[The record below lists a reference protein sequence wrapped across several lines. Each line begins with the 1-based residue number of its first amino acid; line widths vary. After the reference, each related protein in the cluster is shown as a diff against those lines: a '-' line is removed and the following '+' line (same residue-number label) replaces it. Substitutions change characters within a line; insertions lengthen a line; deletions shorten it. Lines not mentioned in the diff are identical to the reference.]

1 MKMSKKGEK
10 NLKNTKNINKN
21 TKNLSNSKSSKKQ
34 KKDPVVNL
42 LKNINKEENIFKED
56 IVFSDIITN
65 KEEIYRKLKIGS
77 FSNYNWL
84 IDNYQ
89 RFKNIPLN
97 LEREIIKDAKEG
109 NYQAKIFLISIIF
122 PFIIKIYKSLIGK
135 NLEYS
140 EYISE
145 GIASALEAIER
156 FDLNYNVR
164 FSTYATYWIYHSLFK
179 TNYNQDNPLKVP
191 LSIYTEY
198 QKIVKTK
205 TFLENKY
212 NRKVSLEEVIEYLFK
227 DSITKELLQEENI
240 TPNDQI
246 FKKRYRSKIKELVD
260 KYSKIL
266 KLSNYKIE
274 ISLQDFKYDE
284 SSRTFEDYIE
294 NKVEEGPENLFNKTF
309 LKSKILEYINT
320 YLDDEE
326 KLLIISS
333 FGILDKKS
341 LNLNEL
347 TDLYFTVYGKKLSK
361 ERIRQMLNKA
371 LIKLKKYIPKDI
383 IELYS

>member
-1 MKMSKKGEK
+1 MTKNNKTKSEK
-10 NLKNTKNINKN
+10 NLKN
-21 TKNLSNSKSSKKQ
+21 KSP
-34 KKDPVVNL
+34 KKDPLIKL
-42 LKNINKEENIFKED
+42 LQDINKEEDIFNINKDFQNL
-56 IVFSDIITN
+56 ITT

-77 FSNYNWL
+77 FSSYNWL

-89 RFKNIPLN
+89 RFRNIPLE
-97 LEREIIKDAKEG
+97 LEKEIIKDAKEG
-109 NYQAKIFLISIIF
+109 NFQAKILLISIIF

-145 GIASALEAIER
+145 GIAAALEAIER

-179 TNYNQDNPLKVP
+179 TNYNHDNPLKVP
-191 LSIYTEY
+191 LSIYTEH
-198 QKIVKTK
+198 QKIIKTI
-205 TFLENKY
+205 TQLENKY
-212 NRKVSLEEVIEYLFK
+212 NRKVSLEEAIEYIYK
-227 DSITKELLQEENI
+227 DSIIKELLQEENI
-240 TPNDQI
+240 TQNDQI
-246 FKKRYRSKIKELVD
+246 FKKKYKDKIRDLVD

-274 ISLQDFKYDE
+274 ISLQDVKYSD
-284 SSRTFEDYIE
+284 SGRTIEDYIE
-294 NKVEEGPENLFNKTF
+294 NKIEEGPENLYNKSF

-320 YLDDEE
+320 YLEDEE

-333 FGILDKKS
+333 FGILDKKP

-347 TDLYFTVYGKKLSK
+347 SELYFTVYGKKLSK
-361 ERIRQMLNKA
+361 ERIRQIINKSLA
-371 LIKLKKYIPKDI
+371 KLKKHIPKDI
-383 IELYS
+383 IELYIK

>member
-1 MKMSKKGEK
+1 MPKKSDQNDK
-10 NLKNTKNINKN
+10 ININK
-21 TKNLSNSKSSKKQ
+21 SKKTLNNSEFLKKS
-34 KKDPVVNL
+34 KKDPLVNL
-42 LKNINKEENIFKED
+42 LKNITEEDIFKED
-56 IVFSDIITN
+56 STFSNITTN
-65 KEEIYRKLKIGS
+65 KEEIYKKLKLGS
-77 FSNYNWL
+77 FNNYNWL

-89 RFKNIPLN
+89 RFKNIPLD

-109 NYQAKIFLISIIF
+109 NYQAKILLISIIF

-145 GIASALEAIER
+145 GIAAALEAIER

-179 TNYNQDNPLKVP
+179 TNYNQDNLLKVP

-198 QKIVKTK
+198 QKIIKTK
-205 TFLENKY
+205 MFLENKY

-227 DSITKELLQEENI
+227 DTITKELLQEENI

-246 FKKRYRSKIKELVD
+246 FKKRYKLKIKELVN

-284 SSRTFEDYIE
+284 GNRTFEDYIE
-294 NKVEEGPENLFNKTF
+294 NKIEESPENLFNKSY

-320 YLDDEE
+320 YLDNEE
-326 KLLIISS
+326 KLLVVSS
-333 FGILDKKS
+333 FGILDKRP

-347 TDLYFTVYGKKLSK
+347 TDLYFTVYGKRLSK
-361 ERIRQMLNKA
+361 ERIRQILNKA

>member
-1 MKMSKKGEK
+1 MKMPKKSDQNDK
-10 NLKNTKNINKN
+10 ININK
-21 TKNLSNSKSSKKQ
+21 SKKTLNNSEFSKKS
-34 KKDPVVNL
+34 KKDPLVNL
-42 LKNINKEENIFKED
+42 LKNITEEDIFKED
-56 IVFSDIITN
+56 STFSNITTN
-65 KEEIYRKLKIGS
+65 KEEIYKKLKLGS
-77 FSNYNWL
+77 FNNYNWL

-89 RFKNIPLN
+89 RFKNIPLD

-109 NYQAKIFLISIIF
+109 NYQAKILLISIIF

-145 GIASALEAIER
+145 GIAAALEAIER

-179 TNYNQDNPLKVP
+179 TNYNQDNLLKVP

-198 QKIVKTK
+198 QKIIKTK
-205 TFLENKY
+205 MFLENKY
-212 NRKVSLEEVIEYLFK
+212 NTKVSLEEVIEYLFK
-227 DSITKELLQEENI
+227 DTITKELLQEENV

-246 FKKRYRSKIKELVD
+246 FKKRYKLKIKELVN

-284 SSRTFEDYIE
+284 GNRTFEDYIE
-294 NKVEEGPENLFNKTF
+294 NKIEESPENLFNKSY

-326 KLLIISS
+326 KLLVVSS
-333 FGILDKKS
+333 FGILDKRP

-347 TDLYFTVYGKKLSK
+347 TDLYFTVYGKRLSK
-361 ERIRQMLNKA
+361 ERIRQILNKA

>member
-1 MKMSKKGEK
+1 MKMPKKSDQNDK
-10 NLKNTKNINKN
+10 ININK
-21 TKNLSNSKSSKKQ
+21 SKKTLNNSEFLKKS
-34 KKDPVVNL
+34 KKDPLVNL
-42 LKNINKEENIFKED
+42 LKNITEEDIFKED
-56 IVFSDIITN
+56 STFSNITTN
-65 KEEIYRKLKIGS
+65 KEEIYKKLKLGS
-77 FSNYNWL
+77 FNNYNWL

-89 RFKNIPLN
+89 RFKNIPLD

-109 NYQAKIFLISIIF
+109 NYQAKILLISIIF

-145 GIASALEAIER
+145 GIAAALEAIER

-179 TNYNQDNPLKVP
+179 TNYNQDNLLKVP

-198 QKIVKTK
+198 QKIIKTK
-205 TFLENKY
+205 MFLENKY

-227 DSITKELLQEENI
+227 DTITKELLQEENI

-246 FKKRYRSKIKELVD
+246 FKKRYKLKIKELVN

-284 SSRTFEDYIE
+284 GNRTFEDYIE
-294 NKVEEGPENLFNKTF
+294 NKIEESPENLFNKSY

-320 YLDDEE
+320 YLDNEE
-326 KLLIISS
+326 KLLVVSS
-333 FGILDKKS
+333 FGILDKRP

-347 TDLYFTVYGKKLSK
+347 TDLYFTVYGKRLSK
-361 ERIRQMLNKA
+361 ERIRQILNKA